1 MLSSTSATL
10 GLFHA
15 QILSVQTIIRKFWLR
30 PSIIIIKIIIVM
42 TLLYYNLIISYSSHK
57 NTSDVTLKS

>member
-1 MLSSTSATL
+1 MLSGTSATL
-10 GLFHA
+10 CLFHA

-42 TLLYYNLIISYSSHK
+42 TLFYYNLIISYSSHK

>member
-42 TLLYYNLIISYSSHK
+42 TLFYYNLIISYSSHK

>member
-1 MLSSTSATL
+1 MLSGTSATL

-42 TLLYYNLIISYSSHK
+42 TLFYYNLIISYSSHK